1 MRLVVSLIFLILVN
15 GAAYVFST
23 RPTSAELERLEL
35 RQRELDGVLAVE
47 EETAAKWSQLVEL
60 VETAQSVLEPL
71 PSAESSAQ
79 SGLRR
84 AFLEAEKGLGL
95 RRDTLEFRPEKQ
107 APSGF
112 GGVRIRVIEAG
123 HFAHFAD
130 LVTYLNRISH
140 LKVPLALV
148 EMSLVEAAR
157 GSAPLLLTVTFSALW
172 PEESD
177 S

>member
-47 EETAAKWSQLVEL
+47 EETAAGWSRLVEL

-123 HFAHFAD
+123 HFAD

>member
-1 MRLVVSLIFLILVN
+1 MRLLCLLLFLVLVN

-23 RPTSAELERLEL
+23 GPTSDELERLEL
-35 RQRELDGVLAVE
+35 RQRQLDGVLAVE
-47 EETAAKWSQLVEL
+47 EETAAKWGRLVEL
-60 VETAQSVLEPL
+60 VEIAQSVLEPL
-71 PSAESSAQ
+71 TTAESSAQ
-79 SGLRR
+79 SDLRR

-95 RRDTLEFRPEKQ
+95 RRDALEFRPEKQ

-112 GGVRIRVIEAG
+112 GGVRIRVTEAG
-123 HFAHFAD
+123 HFAD
-130 LVTYLNRISH
+130 LVTYLHRVSH
-140 LKVPLALV
+140 LKVPMVLV

-157 GSAPLLLTVTFSALW
+157 GPVPLLLTVTFSALW